1 MTARAVNDPLVEQ
14 RVAEHKMK
22 GAQAGRLVRAYLI
35 GLSPVEL
42 LVEPATEVAPEI
54 LGAIEEAV

>member
-1 MTARAVNDPLVEQ
+1 MNP
-14 RVAEHKMK
+14 
-22 GAQAGRLVRAYLI
+22 AGRLVRAHRI

-54 LGAIEEAV
+54 LGAVEEAV